1 MSRFSE
7 RKERHMLGVC
17 TLFDHLREEEE
28 TSLVLL
34 ASFKTKKKVF
44 NGLLVHRYDSCTRTC
59 FFRSLNTLINAREYT
74 WANLKNFPGL
84 RACNDFWTV
93 FHLFY
98 KVG

>member
-1 MSRFSE
+1 
-7 RKERHMLGVC
+7 MLGVC
-17 TLFDHLREEEE
+17 VLLDHLREEEE

-44 NGLLVHRYDSCTRTC
+44 MVSWFIDTTHEQEHFFLLFLRTN
-59 FFRSLNTLINAREYT
+59 FRFLNTLINAREYT

-84 RACNDFWTV
+84 PAGNDFWTV